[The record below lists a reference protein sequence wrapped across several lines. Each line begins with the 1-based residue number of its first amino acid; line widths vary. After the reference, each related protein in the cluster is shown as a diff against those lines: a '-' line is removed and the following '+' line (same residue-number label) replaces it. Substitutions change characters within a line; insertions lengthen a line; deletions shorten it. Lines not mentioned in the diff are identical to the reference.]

1 MKYQILNL
9 RSVEEKEGRYLFH
22 GDDGS
27 IAISFINNKI
37 VKIEYLFDKL
47 APSPD
52 MSLAEHVMTP
62 SLPDPAKAVVMDEG
76 GAYRLSCGDLSVTLE
91 RGNACFAVYYKG
103 VLQHGGNIG
112 NSDTVVPS
120 SQVRGFARDGR
131 NLYARF
137 NFPVGREDEFYG
149 LGDKTGRPDRRG
161 RRFMMFNRDSLGYDA
176 SRTDPMYKSVP
187 FFIRM
192 NRKMGVLA
200 GIFIPA
206 SLIDYVDF
214 ARESEFYYSWQVED
228 GPYSYY
234 VIAGDG
240 YKDIVSG
247 YMSLTGLP
255 YLPPLYSFGFFASSM
270 NYADP
275 DDSAERITRYFSRV
289 EEHGIPCEGLYFSS
303 GYLRADDGKRYAF
316 VWNRRKFPDPK
327 AFVESFKKR
336 GYHFC
341 MNLKPGILKT
351 HPWYD
356 ELARKGYFIKGED
369 GKPYVDF
376 FWGGPASLVD
386 FANPE
391 AAAWWKGELKKQYID
406 NGCSGIWNDN
416 NEFEM
421 EDTEI
426 DSYRIRTVLPV
437 LMCRLSAE
445 AFEET
450 NPGKR
455 GWIYS
460 RSGYAG
466 IQRYARTWSGD
477 NCSDWVSYKNNQYMS
492 VGFGLSGMPYY
503 GHDLGGFYGDPPS
516 EELLIRS
523 CQSAVFQPRFV
534 IHSWREDGNP
544 TEPWTYPDALDPI
557 RSLIKEHYRFMPY
570 IYSEAIHTALSG
582 IPMDRSL
589 HLEFPDDEAIR
600 DDDIPSLFGDSVIKV
615 PVVDEGAESVS
626 VSLPSSASWYDG
638 RTGKRTEGGTIT
650 VDAPLDGHAIWF
662 AREGSAIATSPEA
675 GRLDGPFRRTRFLV
689 FPGGCERTTDYY
701 EDDGET
707 MLDRGAYNH
716 WRITVGS
723 GFVSFTL
730 IKKGLKASGRLFAVG
745 DESFDPD
752 SLMEG
757 ESRKIAVSMGE
768 VLL

>member
-9 RSVEEKEGRYLFH
+9 RRVEERGGCYLFH
-22 GDDGS
+22 GESGS
-27 IAISFINNKI
+27 IAISFISDRI
-37 VKIEYLFDKL
+37 VKIEYLFDRL
-47 APSPD
+47 ETSANMRD
-52 MSLAEHVMTP
+52 AERVMTP
-62 SLPDPAKAVVMDEG
+62 SVPAPVKAMVTEDDG
-76 GAYRLSCGDLSVTLE
+76 GYGLAYGDLSVSIA
-91 RGNACFAVYYKG
+91 RDNACFAVYYKG

-137 NFPVGREDEFYG
+137 NFPVGKEDEFYG

-161 RRFMMFNRDSLGYDA
+161 RRFLMFNRDSLGYDA
-176 SRTDPMYKSVP
+176 SRTDPMYKSIP
-187 FFIRM
+187 FFLRV
-192 NRKMGVLA
+192 NRKRGVCA
-200 GIFIPA
+200 GIFIP
-206 SLIDYVDF
+206 SPLIDYVDF

-228 GPYSYY
+228 GPYAYY
-234 VIAGDG
+234 VIAGDD
-240 YKDIVSG
+240 YKDVVAG
-247 YMSLTGLP
+247 YLSLTGLP

-316 VWNRRKFPDPK
+316 VWNRRKFPDVK
-327 AFVESFKKR
+327 GFVESFRER

-351 HPWYD
+351 HPWYE
-356 ELARKGYFIKGED
+356 ELAEKGYFIKGED

-391 AAAWWKGELKKQYID
+391 AAAWWKGELKKQYLD

-426 DSYRIRTVLPV
+426 DSYRIRTIMPV

-445 AFEET
+445 AFEEA

-477 NCSDWVSYKNNQYMS
+477 NCSDWVSYRDNQYMS

-570 IYSEAIHTALSG
+570 IYSEAINTALTG
-582 IPMDRSL
+582 VPMDRSL
-589 HLEFPDDEAIR
+589 HLEFPSDEAIS
-600 DDDIPSLFGDSVIKV
+600 DDAIPSLFGDSVIKV
-615 PVVDEGAESVS
+615 PVVDEGVESVS
-626 VSLPSSASWYDG
+626 VTLPSSVAWYDG
-638 RTGKRTEGGTIT
+638 RTGERMEGGTVTI
-650 VDAPLDGHAIWF
+650 DAPLDGHAIWF
-662 AREGSAIATSPEA
+662 AREGAAIATTPEPSK
-675 GRLDGPFRRTRFLV
+675 LKGPFARTRFLV
-689 FPGGCERTTDYY
+689 FPTAGERTTEYY

-723 GFVSFTL
+723 DHVIFTL
-730 IKKGLKASGRLFAVG
+730 VKKGLEASGRAFEVG
-745 DESFDPD
+745 SESFDPD
-752 SLMEG
+752 LLNEG
-757 ESRKIAVSMGE
+757 ESHEIRISLKEA
-768 VLL
+768 LL